1 MRVEVIGGPGWCWQR
16 SMFEEK
22 VSQRRGRYDEA
33 PMRGEPWLPY
43 YHMFCLMRTES
54 GTLDGLYVC
63 MYIHKPP
70 LWMVVSAA
78 TRFRFTAINRQTAS
92 LALATAHNCLT
103 APSIAS
109 GLLRT
114 RRTVPSGL
122 DFSGCNLWTMYALA
136 WARMRPAS
144 RLSCRPRW
152 LVPAMWTSCLRLQGG
167 GRQKK

>member
-1 MRVEVIGGPGWCWQR
+1 MASKLSHVLLDEDRVGDL
-16 SMFEEK
+16 
-22 VSQRRGRYDEA
+22 GRTVC
-33 PMRGEPWLPY
+33 M
-43 YHMFCLMRTES
+43 
-54 GTLDGLYVC
+54 YVC
-63 MYIHKPP
+63 TYIHKPP
-70 LWMVVSAA
+70 LWVVVSAA
-78 TRFRFTAINRQTAS
+78 TRFCFTAINRQTAS

-114 RRTVPSGL
+114 RRTVPWGL

-167 GRQKK
+167 GRQKIKKKYGYGVSSQSEGC